1 MTKNIVDVCWTMYRS
16 NTTFDF
22 ISFVVKRQKNFN
34 LSFFLLNTFAVKL
47 LLIALGRIFKKD
59 YYRYCYI
66 RLLKGYHYDELAKYV
81 DQFYQEFL
89 ISRKIEFTFNLLD
102 GFVDKTD
109 VILCSASLDIIVE
122 KVANDFGVKY
132 FASHLAFKNNFCLGL
147 LESDLLF
154 SKHELFSDTEID
166 CVITD
171 NLSDYNLVK
180 RAKNPIILS
189 NKKNVIFWEERNIN
203 VNYIFEGE

>member
-1 MTKNIVDVCWTMYRS
+1 MKNIVDVCWTMYRS

-22 ISFVVKRQKNFN
+22 ISFVIKKQKKINFK
-34 LSFFLLNTFAVKL
+34 FFLLNFFVTKVF
-47 LLIALGRIFKKD
+47 LIVLGRILKKD
-59 YYRYCYI
+59 CYRYFYI
-66 RLLKGYHYDELAKYV
+66 SLLKGYHYDALAKYV

-89 ISRKIEFTFNLLD
+89 IGRKIEFTFNLLD
-102 GFVDKTD
+102 GFVDKAD
-109 VILCSASLDIIVE
+109 VILCSASLDIVVE
-122 KVANDFGVKY
+122 KVANNLGVEY
-132 FASHLAFKNNFCLGL
+132 FASHLSFKNNVCLGL

-154 SKHELFSDTEID
+154 SKHELFSDVEID

-180 RAKNPIILS
+180 KAKNPIILS
-189 NKKNVIFWEERNIN
+189 NKKNLIFWEERNIH

>member
-1 MTKNIVDVCWTMYRS
+1 MKNIVDVCWTMYRS

-22 ISFVVKRQKNFN
+22 ISFVIKKQKEFNFK
-34 LSFFLLNTFAVKL
+34 FFLLNFFVTKVF
-47 LLIALGRIFKKD
+47 LIVLGRILKKD
-59 YYRYCYI
+59 CYRYFYI
-66 RLLKGYHYDELAKYV
+66 SLLKGYHYDDLAKYV

-89 ISRKIEFTFNLLD
+89 IGKKIEFTFNLLD
-102 GFVDKTD
+102 GFVDKAD

-122 KVANDFGVKY
+122 KVANNLGVEY
-132 FASHLAFKNNFCLGL
+132 FASHLAFKNNVCLGL

-154 SKHELFSDTEID
+154 SKHELFSDVEID

-180 RAKNPIILS
+180 RAKNSIILS
-189 NKKNVIFWEERNIN
+189 NKKNVIFWEERNIH